1 MARHQKE
8 VICDTRC
15 YLCTQA
21 RTHDE
26 APWGPRRGSA
36 PTSSSNLPG
45 WMAPLHY
52 RGPNTKGDFQEANY
66 VGNWKHHPI
75 HISPLSFGSHPW
87 QGKTRQGGLTRQ
99 CECTDAVSCC
109 RIIRWSIF
117 YRKTPA
123 PTYQQGCFY
132 DSSYWVAV
140 TPSWLSSWASVIS
153 LWTVFVA
160 QLSCQHFSPA
170 TQVTSFSTV
179 ALRDS
184 PSWLCTSRTAWK
196 QP

>member
-1 MARHQKE
+1 MNGSFVFPWSKYQRRFLGGKLCRELKAPPNSYQPTQFWITPLARQDK
-8 VICDTRC
+8 
-15 YLCTQA
+15 A
-21 RTHDE
+21 RQT
-26 APWGPRRGSA
+26 
-36 PTSSSNLPG
+36 
-45 WMAPLHY
+45 Y
-52 RGPNTKGDFQEANY
+52 RQ
-66 VGNWKHHPI
+66 
-75 HISPLSFGSHPW
+75 
-87 QGKTRQGGLTRQ
+87 R
-99 CECTDAVSCC
+99 ECTDAVSCC

-117 YRKTPA
+117 HRKTPA

-132 DSSYWVAV
+132 DSSHWVV
-140 TPSWLSSWASVIS
+140 VIPSWLSSWASVIS

-179 ALRDS
+179 ALKDS